1 MTNTVTGRQT
11 EIIEAAAKILTTSGV
26 NGLTIKNIAK
36 EMNFSESAIY
46 RHFESKE
53 EIILA
58 MLDFVMNNIGTAT
71 FGVIMGNDSVIETFK
86 AIFNAQFNYFS
97 KHPYLAVAI
106 FSEGLFEE
114 STRINE
120 KINMIMSTRKI
131 MMEPLAKK
139 GQQNGELTKA
149 IPAEEIIHIL
159 MASVRLLMFQWRTN
173 HFSFDIQK
181 KGASLVNN
189 IIKLIEAK

>member
-1 MTNTVTGRQT
+1 MANTVSDRQT
-11 EIIEAAAKILTTSGV
+11 EIIEAAAKILTNSGV
-26 NGLTIKNIAK
+26 SGLTIKNIAK

-53 EIILA
+53 DIILA

-86 AIFNAQFNYFS
+86 AIFNAQFSYFS

-106 FSEGLFEE
+106 FSDGLLEE
-114 STRINE
+114 STRIND
-120 KINMIMSTRKI
+120 KITMIMNSRKV
-131 MMEPLAKK
+131 MFEPLAKS
-139 GQQNGELTKA
+139 GQKNGELTKE

-159 MASVRLLMFQWRTN
+159 MASVRLLMYQWRTS

-189 IIKLIEAK
+189 VMKLIEVK